1 MCTAGAAAVL
11 ITFTAIGTAL
21 AAGGDQGAVFQK
33 GDQIA
38 LIVLGVLFAAGIM
51 LVARP
56 RVSADSESIKIQ
68 NIIGGYELPWGV
80 VRSVR
85 YDRGQPWMYLD
96 LENDDTV
103 SVLAVQAVDKQHALA
118 AVQTLR
124 ALHAAATVPQPV
136 A

>member
-1 MCTAGAAAVL
+1 MCASGAAAVL

-38 LIVLGVLFAAGIM
+38 LIALGGLFAAGIM

-56 RVSADSESIKIQ
+56 RVSADAESITIR
-68 NIIGGYELPWGV
+68 NIIGGYELPWRV